1 MTIYILTMAE
11 NYEIK
16 KFQAAHTTREEFSSL
31 IISTK
36 VCDCFLIFSSFLPPL
51 ADFFFLLFKDLLG
64 FGDSA
69 SFSNPGL
76 DLARK
81 LSQQILTFLPNSLPD
96 SLAESAIGT
105 VVSGLVSSL
114 FLLIPIDCSLSSTS
128 LSSSYLLSSLHA
140 LSSSTVF
147 LCLGQWNVAPRDT
160 FLTALM
166 VLGISRFFDSA
177 LIVFSSAS
185 LGMTLSLFV
194 SCSSS
199 FDCSPLVLSR
209 LIPSDS
215 SLSRT
220 SSSNSCL
227 QPLSSSMVSLCLGH
241 SNVSLTILVF

>member
-36 VCDCFLIFSSFLPPL
+36 VCDCFLIMSSFLPPL

-64 FGDSA
+64 LGDSA

-96 SLAESAIGT
+96 SLAVSASGT

-114 FLLIPIDCSLSSTS
+114 LLLIPIDCSLSRTS
-128 LSSSYLLSSLHA
+128 LSSSYLLSSLQA
-140 LSSSTVF
+140 LSSSTVSLF
-147 LCLGQWNVAPRDT
+147 LGHWNVAPRDT

-166 VLGISRFFDSA
+166 VLGISRFFDSV
-177 LIVFSSAS
+177 LIVISSAS
-185 LGMTLSLFV
+185 LGMISSVSCPSSFVFSPSVLSL
-194 SCSSS
+194 
-199 FDCSPLVLSR
+199 
-209 LIPSDS
+209 LIP
-215 SLSRT
+215 
-220 SSSNSCL
+220 
-227 QPLSSSMVSLCLGH
+227 
-241 SNVSLTILVF
+241 